1 MKQSANKSGMTI
13 VEILL
18 AVGIIA
24 LLTGFIIPAV
34 NMAVRNRENA
44 ECSYKLRT
52 AIAAF
57 ELYASETGA
66 YPADRT
72 PGVEPPEMEN
82 YYFPYFKIDW
92 WSDDTAL
99 GGKWDWDNGYNFR
112 LSVSIAAPTKSQ
124 DQMEDFDE
132 LIDNGDLNSGNFR
145 KVGSQYHYIIEQ

>member
-1 MKQSANKSGMTI
+1 MKPSVNKTGMTM

-44 ECSYKLRT
+44 ESAYKLRT

-57 ELYASETGA
+57 ELYASETGS
-66 YPADRT
+66 YPEDRT
-72 PGVEPPEMEN
+72 PGVEPPEMED

-99 GGKWDWDNGYNFR
+99 GGKWDWDNGYNFKY
-112 LSVSIAAPTKSQ
+112 SVSISAPTKSQ
-124 DQMEDFDE
+124 TQMTEFDE
-132 LIDNGDLNSGNFR
+132 LIDDGDLSSGNFR
-145 KVGSQYHYIIEQ
+145 KVGSQYHYIIEK